1 MSGIPEATA
10 IILTEAERTELKG
23 LARSSKTEYRLR
35 QRARI
40 VLLAADG
47 MASRAIGRTVRC
59 TTGTASKW
67 RVRYA
72 EERIAGPHETGDRG
86 AEPKY
91 TAATGKR
98 ILALLDQPQPAG
110 YARWSG
116 PLLAAALGD
125 VDVQYVWRFLRGQK
139 IDLAG
144 RKSWCE
150 SDDPEFVAKAADV
163 IGLYL
168 APPENAVVICV
179 DEKPSIQALER
190 AQGYLKLPNGRT
202 LTGQS
207 HDYKRNG
214 TTTLFAAFEVA
225 TGKVTAAHKKRRRR
239 VEFLDFMNDIVA
251 AHADTA
257 IHVILDNLNTHKP
270 RNDRWLKRHPN
281 VHFHF
286 TPTRA
291 SWLNQVEIWFSILQ
305 GKSLHRASF
314 TSVAQL
320 REHID
325 AFIET
330 YNQHAKPFVWTKA
343 RVHQKRIK
351 VRFAEQ

>member
-1 MSGIPEATA
+1 MFPKAAEVRLTPEDRAVLEGRVRAPTTEQREVFRA
-10 IILTEAERTELKG
+10 RIILLADQGCSTRSIARRLGTMPRTVSTWRGRFARKG
-23 LARSSKTEYRLR
+23 LAGLSNKVHPGPAPTY
-35 QRARI
+35 
-40 VLLAADG
+40 
-47 MASRAIGRTVRC
+47 
-59 TTGTASKW
+59 GT
-67 RVRYA
+67 
-72 EERIAGPHETGDRG
+72 ETGR
-86 AEPKY
+86 
-91 TAATGKR
+91 R
-98 ILALLDQPQPAG
+98 ILAVLDREPPAG
-110 YARWSG
+110 FARWTG
-116 PLLAAALGD
+116 PLIAAALGD
-125 VDVQYVWRFLRGQK
+125 VHEQYVWRFLRLQK

-150 SDDPEFVAKAADV
+150 SNDPEFAAKAADV
-163 IGLYL
+163 VGLYM

-190 AQGYLKLPNGRT
+190 AQGYLKLPNGRA

-214 TTTLFAAFEVA
+214 TSTLFAAFEVA
-225 TGKVTAAHKKRRRR
+225 TGKVTATHKNRRRR

-251 AHADTA
+251 SHPDTA
-257 IHVILDNLNTHKP
+257 IHVILDNLSTHKP
-270 RNDRWLKRHPN
+270 KNDRWLKRHPN

-305 GKSLHRASF
+305 GKSLHGASF
-314 TSVAQL
+314 ESVQQL

-330 YNQHAKPFVWTKA
+330 YNQNAKPFVWTKA
-343 RVHQKRIK
+343 KVHQRRVKGRRIS
-351 VRFAEQ
+351 QL

>member
-1 MSGIPEATA
+1 MRSIPEATP
-10 IILTEAERTELKG
+10 IILAADERAELEV
-23 LARSSKTEYRLR
+23 LARSSKTEHRLR
-35 QRARI
+35 LRARI

-47 MASRAIGRTVRC
+47 TNTRAIGRAVNC

-72 EERIAGPHETGDRG
+72 ENRLAGLDDTGNRG
-86 AEPKY
+86 AAPKY
-91 TAATGKR
+91 TSTTDKR
-98 ILALLDQPQPAG
+98 ILALLDQASPAG
-110 YARWSG
+110 HARWTG
-116 PLLAAALGD
+116 PLLAAALKD
-125 VDVQYVWRFLRGQK
+125 VNVQYVWRFLRAQK

-150 SDDPEFVAKAADV
+150 SNDPEFAAKAADV
-163 IGLYL
+163 VGLYM
-168 APPENAVVICV
+168 APPENAIVICV

-190 AQGYLKLPNGRT
+190 AQGYLKLPNGRA
-202 LTGQS
+202 LTGHS

-214 TTTLFAAFEVA
+214 TSTLFAAFAVA
-225 TGKVTAAHKKRRRR
+225 TGQVTAAHKKRRRR
-239 VEFLDFMNDIVA
+239 VEFLDFMNDVVA
-251 AHADTA
+251 AYQDTA
-257 IHVILDNLNTHKP
+257 IHVILDNLNTHKR

-305 GKSLHRASF
+305 GQSLHGASF
-314 TSVAQL
+314 TSIKQL

-325 AFIET
+325 AFIAA
-330 YNQHAKPFVWTKA
+330 YNENAKPFLWTKSE
-343 RVHQKRIK
+343 VHQKRLK
-351 VRFAEQ
+351 ARFADQ

>member
-10 IILTEAERTELKG
+10 IILSFEERAELEA
-23 LARSSKTEYRLR
+23 LARSTRTEHRLR

-40 VLLAADG
+40 VLLASAG
-47 MASRAIGRTVRC
+47 MATRAIGRAVGC

-72 EERIAGPHETGDRG
+72 ERRLAGLDETGNRG

-91 TAATGKR
+91 TAATDKR
-98 ILALLDQPQPAG
+98 ILALLDAAPPQG
-110 YARWSG
+110 YARWTG
-116 PLLAAALGD
+116 PLLSAALGD
-125 VDVQYVWRFLRGQK
+125 VDVQYVWRFLRAQK
-139 IDLAG
+139 IDLSG

-163 IGLYL
+163 VGLYM
-168 APPENAVVICV
+168 APPENAIVICV

-190 AQGYLKLPNGRT
+190 AQGYLKLPNGRA
-202 LTGQS
+202 LSGHS

-214 TTTLFAAFEVA
+214 TSTLFAAFDVA

-251 AHADTA
+251 AHPDTL
-257 IHVILDNLNTHKP
+257 IHVVLDNLKTHKP
-270 RNDRWLKRHPN
+270 KNDRWLARHPN
-281 VHFHF
+281 VRFHF

-291 SWLNQVEIWFSILQ
+291 SWLNQVEIWFSILE
-305 GKSLHRASF
+305 GLSLHGASF
-314 TSVAQL
+314 TSVKQL
-320 REHID
+320 RQHID
-325 AFIET
+325 NFIEA
-330 YNQHAKPFVWTKA
+330 YNENAKPFVWTKA
-343 RVHQKRIK
+343 KVYQKRLK
-351 VRFAEQ
+351 HRSAHQ